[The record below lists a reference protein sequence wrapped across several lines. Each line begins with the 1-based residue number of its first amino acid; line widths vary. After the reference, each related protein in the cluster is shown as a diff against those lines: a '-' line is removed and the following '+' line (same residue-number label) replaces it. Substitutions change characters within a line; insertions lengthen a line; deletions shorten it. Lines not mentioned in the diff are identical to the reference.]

1 MVELK
6 AHHVKEESMAENGPI
21 SSTPTKHTS
30 ICPRCK
36 GNGYVRID
44 TVDGPDQVKQCWV
57 CGSEG
62 ELKKYVQK
70 DVDNFIYEFY
80 FNNRVQ

>member
-1 MVELK
+1 
-6 AHHVKEESMAENGPI
+6 MAENGPI

-62 ELKKYVQK
+62 EL
-70 DVDNFIYEFY
+70 
-80 FNNRVQ
+80 

>member
-1 MVELK
+1 
-6 AHHVKEESMAENGPI
+6 MAENGPI

-36 GNGYVRID
+36 GNGYVRIGK
-44 TVDGPDQVKQCWV
+44 VNGPNQVKQCWV
-57 CGSEG
+57 CRSEV

-70 DVDNFIYEFY
+70 DVDDFIYDFY
-80 FNNRVQ
+80 FNKRVQ

>member
-1 MVELK
+1 
-6 AHHVKEESMAENGPI
+6 MAENGPI

-44 TVDGPDQVKQCWV
+44 TVDGHDQVKQCWV

-80 FNNRVQ
+80 FNSRVQ

>member
-1 MVELK
+1 
-6 AHHVKEESMAENGPI
+6 MAENGPI

-44 TVDGPDQVKQCWV
+44 TVDRPDQVKQCWV

-80 FNNRVQ
+80 FNKRVQ

>member
-1 MVELK
+1 
-6 AHHVKEESMAENGPI
+6 MAENGPI

-62 ELKKYVQK
+62 ELKNYVQK
-70 DVDNFIYEFY
+70 DVDKFIYEFY
-80 FNNRVQ
+80 FNSRVQ